1 MKKTILWLAP
11 HKPYEKVRH
20 AGGKNMYYYI
30 NYINNSGKFDITFIG
45 LSYESERKYDDIEK
59 SGIKTDI
66 YYRDHSKLDSLVRR
80 VVGGFTLLNPW
91 TKYYNLLLLYEH
103 MQITRRVKKY
113 KEQNGDPDI
122 VILHWTA
129 MGLLLPEMRR
139 YFPKAKIIIIEEDVT
154 YLGYKRKYEANPTWL
169 TKYRYE
175 HLKKDELR
183 VISDSD
189 LTVTLNKKDTDLLL
203 NEGIKHKKVYTSTL
217 YFEDYS
223 DVQRNPKPGYLL
235 FYGAMSRPENYESV
249 IDFIENA
256 MPDFAKAGCTL
267 NVVGANPH
275 QRLIAAADKFN
286 NDFQGSKKPINITG
300 FVDDIRPYLADA
312 MCMVAP
318 LKLGAGIKVK
328 VLEAMSAGVTVLTND
343 IGIEGIYA
351 RNRLE
356 YIHCERPEDYINEA
370 KNLLNNMQETIQ
382 IGNAAKNYI
391 AQNYNLDMKLGELLD
406 IISIW

>member
-80 VVGGFTLLNPW
+80 VVSGFTLLNPW

-113 KEQNGDPDI
+113 KAQNGDPDI

-139 YFPKAKIIIIEEDVT
+139 FFPKAKFIIIEEDVT

-183 VISDSD
+183 VINDSD

-203 NEGIKHKKVYTSTL
+203 KTTRMYKEIRSPETCC
-217 YFEDYS
+217 FM
-223 DVQRNPKPGYLL
+223 VQ
-235 FYGAMSRPENYESV
+235 
-249 IDFIENA
+249 
-256 MPDFAKAGCTL
+256 
-267 NVVGANPH
+267 
-275 QRLIAAADKFN
+275 
-286 NDFQGSKKPINITG
+286 
-300 FVDDIRPYLADA
+300 
-312 MCMVAP
+312 
-318 LKLGAGIKVK
+318 
-328 VLEAMSAGVTVLTND
+328 
-343 IGIEGIYA
+343 
-351 RNRLE
+351 
-356 YIHCERPEDYINEA
+356 
-370 KNLLNNMQETIQ
+370 
-382 IGNAAKNYI
+382 
-391 AQNYNLDMKLGELLD
+391 
-406 IISIW
+406 